1 MQPRSHE
8 DNWIGYADEHLEH
21 PYPEYPMDQ
30 TTVGIP
36 VGNTRHT
43 HSISTTECQKL
54 IDNLATLAARDP
66 GQRGFSTVAATGQLQ
81 PAAEALLAGSRIII
95 TTGFCIRAAMIG
107 ENDGPP
113 GALALANALRQLG
126 KAVAFVTDRFS
137 WSLLEAGAELYG
149 GAFPITELSQTQTT
163 ADTQIAE
170 LLDAFQPTQV
180 VAIERPGSAIDGH
193 RYSMRGQILDDLVPA
208 ADRLLTPESPRHFST
223 IAIGDGGNELG
234 LGSLRES
241 HMQHVKHGEIIFC
254 ATPADFVIPAG
265 ISNWGAY
272 ALVGALAALSGQ
284 PLMPP
289 PEQERR
295 VLERLLAAG
304 AVDGCTGRA
313 ECSVDGIAW
322 EDYAATLREMHRI
335 VCNN

>member
-1 MQPRSHE
+1 
-8 DNWIGYADEHLEH
+8 
-21 PYPEYPMDQ
+21 
-30 TTVGIP
+30 
-36 VGNTRHT
+36 
-43 HSISTTECQKL
+43 
-54 IDNLATLAARDP
+54 
-66 GQRGFSTVAATGQLQ
+66 
-81 PAAEALLAGSRIII
+81 
-95 TTGFCIRAAMIG
+95 
-107 ENDGPP
+107 
-113 GALALANALRQLG
+113 
-126 KAVAFVTDRFS
+126 
-137 WSLLEAGAELYG
+137 
-149 GAFPITELSQTQTT
+149 
-163 ADTQIAE
+163 
-170 LLDAFQPTQV
+170 
-180 VAIERPGSAIDGH
+180 
-193 RYSMRGQILDDLVPA
+193 MRGQILEDLVPA
-208 ADRLLTPESPRHFST
+208 TDRLLTPESPRHFST

-272 ALVGALAALSGQ
+272 ALVGALAVLSGQ

-304 AVDGCTGRA
+304 AVDGCTGQA

>member
-54 IDNLATLAARDP
+54 IDNLATLAARDRGSAVSQP
-66 GQRGFSTVAATGQLQ
+66 SQRPAELQ

-113 GALALANALRQLG
+113 GAWHSPTHYDSLARRWHSSPTA
-126 KAVAFVTDRFS
+126 S
-137 WSLLEAGAELYG
+137 AGACLKRVPNCM
-149 GAFPITELSQTQTT
+149 AARFRSPELSQTQTT

-241 HMQHVKHGEIIFC
+241 HMQHVKHGGMRSS
-254 ATPADFVIPAG
+254 DFHH
-265 ISNWGAY
+265 
-272 ALVGALAALSGQ
+272 LSEG
-284 PLMPP
+284 M
-289 PEQERR
+289 
-295 VLERLLAAG
+295 
-304 AVDGCTGRA
+304 D
-313 ECSVDGIAW
+313 
-322 EDYAATLREMHRI
+322 
-335 VCNN
+335 